1 MTKEELDKI
10 LSADKETEHLEF
22 KEVSGQISI
31 LGRDEKGREN
41 KKSLYGYCV
50 AMGNEG
56 GGKLILG
63 VTDKVNP
70 KTGKRDI
77 VGTNAI
83 QNLQKARE
91 QIYEKLGRRIE
102 IKEIQMEN
110 GKVQITTIPSHPLGE
125 PFDFYGL
132 YLMRNGE
139 QLIKM
144 DTGTLAK
151 IINEGKPDFSALE
164 NEKANF
170 ADLDEKAIELLKQKW
185 VEKSGNK
192 DLEKL
197 SHYTILE
204 KLLLITNNKITNA
217 CLLLVGKAE
226 TLARLIPTSEIF
238 LEWRLDD
245 NKAESDMTDTLRE
258 PYILM
263 QDKIWNFVNSRNT
276 RVPFKKGFFELDIWA
291 YDEQSIREGALNA
304 FAHREYANRTEPVY
318 LRVSSEKVSVKSP
331 GGFLPGVNE
340 KNILDVEGKWR
351 NRLLMEVLA
360 MIGLVERKGIGMDR
374 IFKTAISQGK
384 GLPDFKGTTDDYVI
398 LNIPAKIKDLNF
410 VYYLQKIEKE
420 KHMQIDEVRDFIE
433 LEEIR
438 ESEKTSDK
446 ERLKFF
452 RDNNIIEKI
461 GKGRGTK
468 YVLAKKFY
476 DFIDNRV
483 EYTRKKWLSK
493 EQQKEVLMNY
503 FRQHKKGKM
512 SDFIELFEKKLDNN
526 KVFVLL
532 NELRKEGLIFFDGKQ
547 RSVKGI
553 WRVGK
558 K

>member
-22 KEVSGQISI
+22 KKISGQISI
-31 LGRDEKGREN
+31 LGKDEKGKEN

-50 AMGNEG
+50 ALGNEG

-77 VGTNAI
+77 IGTNAI

-102 IKEIQMEN
+102 IEEIQTDN
-110 GKVQITTIPSHPLGE
+110 GKAQIVIIPSHPLGE

-139 QLIKM
+139 KLVKM
-144 DTGTLAK
+144 DTDTLTK
-151 IINEGKPDFSALE
+151 IINESQPDFSAME
-164 NEKANF
+164 NAKASF
-170 ADLDEKAIELLKQKW
+170 DDLDEKAIELLKQKW
-185 VEKSGNK
+185 IEKSGNK

-197 SHYTILE
+197 SHHIILE

-217 CLLLVGKAE
+217 CLLLAGKEEA
-226 TLARLIPTSEIF
+226 LARLIPASEIF

-245 NKAESDMTDTLRE
+245 SKTESDMRDIIRE
-258 PYILM
+258 PYILT

-304 FAHREYANRTEPVY
+304 FAHREYANRTEPIY
-318 LRVSSEKVSVKSP
+318 LRVSPEKVTIKSP

-360 MIGLVERKGIGMDR
+360 LIGLVERKGIGMDR

-384 GLPDFKGTTDDYVI
+384 GSPDFNGTTNDRVI

-420 KHMQIDEVRDFIE
+420 KQMQIDAVKDFIE
-433 LEEIR
+433 LEKIR
-438 ESEKTSDK
+438 TVGKINDK
-446 ERLKFF
+446 EKIKYFLK
-452 RDNNIIEKI
+452 NGIIEKV
-461 GKGRGTK
+461 GVGRGARYIPSK
-468 YVLAKKFY
+468 EFY
-476 DFIDNRV
+476 EFIDKKS
-483 EYTRKKWLSK
+483 EHTRKKWLNK
-493 EQQKEVLMNY
+493 DEQKIIILNHLKNY
-503 FRQHKKGKM
+503 NQGRV
-512 SDFIELFEKKLDNN
+512 SDFAKLFEERKLNN
-526 KVFVLL
+526 QQINRLL
-532 NELRKEGLIFFDGKQ
+532 KELSSDGVYFEGPQ
-547 RSVKGI
+547 RS
-553 WRVGK
+553 K
-558 K
+558 KAFWKIKK